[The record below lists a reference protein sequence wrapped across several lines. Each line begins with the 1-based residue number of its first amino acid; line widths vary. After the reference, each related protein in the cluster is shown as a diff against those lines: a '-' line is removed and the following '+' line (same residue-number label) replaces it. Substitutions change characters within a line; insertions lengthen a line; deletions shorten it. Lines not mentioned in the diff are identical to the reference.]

1 MPIDG
6 LAPQY
11 LPSSKPARTQSSGA
25 LCDAARHLL
34 TRDLSEIGLWSS
46 FVGPD
51 QQPTAT
57 LDVSEEMNS
66 RNLLQAATQIKQ
78 KMVTKARSELPR
90 TMGKKYTEVVLS
102 CLTCLD
108 TGATN
113 MFENSDDLYDEDG
126 ILVGVAFIE
135 KILIKLDDITI

>member
-1 MPIDG
+1 MQHDIYSLG
-6 LAPQY
+6 V
-11 LPSSKPARTQSSGA
+11 
-25 LCDAARHLL
+25 CLL
-34 TRDLSEIGLWSS
+34 EIGLWSS

-51 QQPTAT
+51 QQPTAI
-57 LDVSEEMNS
+57 LDVSEDMNS
-66 RNLLQAATQIKQ
+66 RNLLKAATQIKQ
-78 KMVTKARSELPR
+78 KMITKARSELPS
-90 TMGKKYTEVVLS
+90 TTGKKYTEVVLS